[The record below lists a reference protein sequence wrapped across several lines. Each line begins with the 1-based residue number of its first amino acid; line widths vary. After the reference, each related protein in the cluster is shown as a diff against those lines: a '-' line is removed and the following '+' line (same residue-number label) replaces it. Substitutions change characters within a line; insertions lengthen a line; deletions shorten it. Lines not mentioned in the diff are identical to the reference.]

1 MPAEAHRLQRPIGRR
16 DRRLIAAIL
25 TASGIAITAATLF
38 AHYENPRRGS
48 AQCVTYNDAGVM
60 GGGTW
65 NLCGVA
71 ALTLCNDNPAKSAR
85 LETQC
90 AALRQQRQT
99 STNRTLKLPSLNSL
113 PMSGRAING
122 QACAD
127 IRPATEAKPL
137 QREGVLMTAKAFTF
151 RLVSPCGDT
160 LDSIA
165 SDDPHFEP
173 GDMSSWT
180 EPATRCDG

>member
-1 MPAEAHRLQRPIGRR
+1 MPAEAHRLQRPIVRR

-99 STNRTLKLPSLNSL
+99 SNQQNAQAHVAQLSPNVWTRYQRAGVRRYQTGNRS
-113 PMSGRAING
+113 
-122 QACAD
+122 
-127 IRPATEAKPL
+127 
-137 QREGVLMTAKAFTF
+137 
-151 RLVSPCGDT
+151 
-160 LDSIA
+160 
-165 SDDPHFEP
+165 
-173 GDMSSWT
+173 
-180 EPATRCDG
+180 